1 MDIPIELTYTGVAG
15 WHLRTP
21 GHALSFD
28 PYYTRMNM
36 LRGEIRPAIPNL
48 AAIREHAPPTESI
61 FISHPHFD
69 HIMDA
74 PEVARLHGATIHASP
89 QGCEMLRIVGVP
101 EKQIRTIQSGDRLA
115 LGNVAVTV
123 YRAQH
128 RIIFGKV
135 PFQGPL
141 RPGLTPPIH
150 GRDYRMVQLFSFLVE
165 VGDVRILICSG
176 IDAEPRVKADLL
188 IVGPD
193 AARWQLELILG
204 DAQPRAV
211 LPNHWDNMFQ
221 PLSAPVRPMVQSP
234 RGFTLWPY
242 RIDLGRFTQ
251 IVNEIAPAARVLV
264 PERFMTSQ
272 VGEVRAGL

>member
-1 MDIPIELTYTGVAG
+1 MDNPIELTYTGVAG

-36 LRGEIRPAIPNL
+36 VRGEIRPAIPDVE
-48 AAIREHAPPTESI
+48 AIREHAPPTDSI
-61 FISHPHFD
+61 FISHPHYD

-74 PEVARLHGATIHASP
+74 PEVARLHGAAIHTSP
-89 QGCEMLRIVGVP
+89 QGCDLLRILGVP
-101 EKQIRTIQSGDRLA
+101 EEQIRPIQSGDRLA
-115 LGNVAVTV
+115 LGDMAVTV

-135 PFQGPL
+135 PFQGAL

-150 GRDYRMVQLFSFLVE
+150 GRDYRMVQLFSFLIE
-165 VGDVRILICSG
+165 VGGMRILICNG
-176 IDAEPRVKADLL
+176 IDAEPRVEADLL

-204 DAQPRAV
+204 DVKPRVV

-234 RGFTLWPY
+234 RRFTLWPR

-251 IVNEIAPAARVLV
+251 LVNEIAPAARVLV
-264 PERFMTSQ
+264 PERFKAYR
-272 VGEVRAGL
+272 VGKLLS

>member
-1 MDIPIELTYTGVAG
+1 MDTPIELTYTGVAG
-15 WHLRTP
+15 WHLQTP
-21 GHALSFD
+21 GHTLSFD

-36 LRGEIRPAIPNL
+36 VRGEIRPAIPNL
-48 AAIREHAPPTESI
+48 EAIREHAPPTESI

-74 PEVARLHGATIHASP
+74 PEVARLHGATIHTSP
-89 QGCEMLRIVGVP
+89 QGCETMRIVGVP
-101 EKQIRTIQSGDRLA
+101 EEQIRTIQSGDRLT
-115 LGNVAVTV
+115 LDDVTVTV

-165 VGDVRILICSG
+165 VGDVRILICNG

-193 AARWQLELILG
+193 ALRWQLELILS

-221 PLSAPVRPMVQSP
+221 PLSAPIKPMVQSP

-242 RIDLGRFTQ
+242 RINLGRFTQ
-251 IVNEIAPAARVLV
+251 MVNEIAPAARVLV
-264 PERFMTSQ
+264 PERFKTYQ
-272 VGEVRAGL
+272 VEELLAG

>member
-101 EKQIRTIQSGDRLA
+101 EKQIRTIQSGDWLA

-135 PFQGPL
+135 PFQGPP

-165 VGDVRILICSG
+165 VGGVRILICSG

-193 AARWQLELILG
+193 ALRWQLELILG

-242 RIDLGRFTQ
+242 RINLGRFTQ
-251 IVNEIAPAARVLV
+251 LVNEIAPAARVLV
-264 PERFMTSQ
+264 PERFKVYQ
-272 VGEVRAGL
+272 VGELL